1 MKDNEVESLKARVQ
15 LIIDEEALMSKSE
28 LNNPENFP
36 QFIQVLQAHRRPE
49 PPWTGLG
56 GKMATEVQKINEKVE
71 KVNRK
76 VEKIDQVEEKID
88 QVEEKV
94 DQMQEKIS
102 SVDDNVDQMQKKV
115 EAKMDKL
122 ACEMT
127 ELKELMM
134 KMLEASTSN

>member
-1 MKDNEVESLKARVQ
+1 MEDNEVESLKARVQ

-36 QFIQVLQAHRRPE
+36 EFIQVLQAHRRPE
-49 PPWTGLG
+49 PPWNGLG
-56 GKMATEVQKINEKVE
+56 GKMATEVQKINEKVD

-76 VEKIDQVEEKID
+76 VEKIDQVEEK
-88 QVEEKV
+88 V
-94 DQMQEKIS
+94 DQMHE
-102 SVDDNVDQMQKKV
+102 KV
-115 EAKMDKL
+115 EAKVDKL

>member
-1 MKDNEVESLKARVQ
+1 MEDNEVESLKARVQ

-36 QFIQVLQAHRRPE
+36 EFIQVLQAHRRPE

-88 QVEEKV
+88 QVEEKIDQVEEKV
-94 DQMQEKIS
+94 DEMQEQLGNI
-102 SVDDNVDQMQKKV
+102 DKV
-115 EAKMDKL
+115 EAKVDKL

>member
-1 MKDNEVESLKARVQ
+1 MSLQQVMEDNEVESLKARVQ

-28 LNNPENFP
+28 LSNPENFP
-36 QFIQVLQAHRRPE
+36 EFIQVLQAHRRPE
-49 PPWTGLG
+49 PPWNGLG

-71 KVNRK
+71 K
-76 VEKIDQVEEKID
+76 ID

-94 DQMQEKIS
+94 NQMQEQLGNI
-102 SVDDNVDQMQKKV
+102 DKV
-115 EAKMDKL
+115 ETKVDKL

>member
-1 MKDNEVESLKARVQ
+1 MSLQQVMEDNEVESLKARVQ
-15 LIIDEEALMSKSE
+15 LIIDEEALMSKPE

-36 QFIQVLQAHRRPE
+36 EFIQVLQAHRRPE

-94 DQMQEKIS
+94 DQMQ
-102 SVDDNVDQMQKKV
+102 KKV
-115 EAKMDKL
+115 EAKMDRL

>member
-1 MKDNEVESLKARVQ
+1 MSLQQVMENNEVESLKARVQ

-28 LNNPENFP
+28 LNNPDNFP
-36 QFIQVLQAHRRPE
+36 EFIQVLQAHRRPE

-56 GKMATEVQKINEKVE
+56 GKMATEVQKINEKVDQT
-71 KVNRK
+71 KLK
-76 VEKIDQVEEKID
+76 LEKIDRVEK
-88 QVEEKV
+88 KV
-94 DQMQEKIS
+94 DQMHEKIS
-102 SVDDNVDQMQKKV
+102 NVDDKVDQMQKKV
-115 EAKMDKL
+115 EAKVDKL

>member
-1 MKDNEVESLKARVQ
+1 MSLQQVMEDNEVESLKARVQ

-36 QFIQVLQAHRRPE
+36 EFIQVLQAHRRPE
-49 PPWTGLG
+49 PPWNGLG
-56 GKMATEVQKINEKVE
+56 GKMATEVQKINEKVD

-76 VEKIDQVEEKID
+76 VEKIDQVEEK
-88 QVEEKV
+88 V
-94 DQMQEKIS
+94 DQMQEQLGNI
-102 SVDDNVDQMQKKV
+102 DKV
-115 EAKMDKL
+115 EAKVDKL

>member
-1 MKDNEVESLKARVQ
+1 MEDNEVESLKARVQ

-36 QFIQVLQAHRRPE
+36 EFIQVLQAHRRPE
-49 PPWTGLG
+49 PPWNGLG
-56 GKMATEVQKINEKVE
+56 GKMATEVQKINEKVDQ
-71 KVNRK
+71 VSRK
-76 VEKIDQVEEKID
+76 VEKID

-94 DQMQEKIS
+94 DQMQEQLGNI
-102 SVDDNVDQMQKKV
+102 DKV
-115 EAKMDKL
+115 EAKVDKL

>member
-28 LNNPENFP
+28 LNNPDNFP
-36 QFIQVLQAHRRPE
+36 EFIQVLQAHRKPE
-49 PPWTGLG
+49 PPWSGLG

-76 VEKIDQVEEKID
+76 VEKIDQVEEKI
-88 QVEEKV
+88 
-94 DQMQEKIS
+94 
-102 SVDDNVDQMQKKV
+102 
-115 EAKMDKL
+115 EAKVDKL

>member
-94 DQMQEKIS
+94 DQMQ
-102 SVDDNVDQMQKKV
+102 KKV

>member
-1 MKDNEVESLKARVQ
+1 MEDNEVESLKARVQ

-36 QFIQVLQAHRRPE
+36 EFIQVLQAHRRPE
-49 PPWTGLG
+49 PPWNGLG
-56 GKMATEVQKINEKVE
+56 GKMATEVQKINEKV
-71 KVNRK
+71 
-76 VEKIDQVEEKID
+76 DQMKLKLEKID

-94 DQMQEKIS
+94 DQMHE
-102 SVDDNVDQMQKKV
+102 KV
-115 EAKMDKL
+115 EAKVDKL
-122 ACEMT
+122 ACELT

>member
-1 MKDNEVESLKARVQ
+1 MEDNEVESLKARVQ

-36 QFIQVLQAHRRPE
+36 EFIQVLQAHRRPE
-49 PPWTGLG
+49 PPWNGLG
-56 GKMATEVQKINEKVE
+56 GKMATEVQKINEKVD

-76 VEKIDQVEEKID
+76 VEKIDQVEEK
-88 QVEEKV
+88 V
-94 DQMQEKIS
+94 DQMQEQLGNI
-102 SVDDNVDQMQKKV
+102 DKV
-115 EAKMDKL
+115 EAKVDKL

>member
-1 MKDNEVESLKARVQ
+1 MEDNEVESLKARVQ

-36 QFIQVLQAHRRPE
+36 EFIQVLQAHRRPE
-49 PPWTGLG
+49 PPWNGLG
-56 GKMATEVQKINEKVE
+56 GKMATEVQKINEKVD

-94 DQMQEKIS
+94 DEMQEQLGNI
-102 SVDDNVDQMQKKV
+102 DKV
-115 EAKMDKL
+115 EAKVDKL

>member
-1 MKDNEVESLKARVQ
+1 MSLQQVMEDNEVESLKARVQ

-36 QFIQVLQAHRRPE
+36 EFIQVLQAHRRPE
-49 PPWTGLG
+49 PPWNGLG
-56 GKMATEVQKINEKVE
+56 GKMATEVQKINEKV
-71 KVNRK
+71 
-76 VEKIDQVEEKID
+76 DQMKLKLEKID

-94 DQMQEKIS
+94 DQMHE
-102 SVDDNVDQMQKKV
+102 KV
-115 EAKMDKL
+115 EAKVDKL

>member
-1 MKDNEVESLKARVQ
+1 MEDNEVESLKARVQ
-15 LIIDEEALMSKSE
+15 LIIDEEALMSTSE

-36 QFIQVLQAHRRPE
+36 EFIQVLQAHKRPE

-71 KVNRK
+71 KVIRK
-76 VEKIDQVEEKID
+76 VEKIDQVDEKNDID
-88 QVEEKV
+88 
-94 DQMQEKIS
+94 
-102 SVDDNVDQMQKKV
+102 KV
-115 EAKMDKL
+115 EAKVDKL